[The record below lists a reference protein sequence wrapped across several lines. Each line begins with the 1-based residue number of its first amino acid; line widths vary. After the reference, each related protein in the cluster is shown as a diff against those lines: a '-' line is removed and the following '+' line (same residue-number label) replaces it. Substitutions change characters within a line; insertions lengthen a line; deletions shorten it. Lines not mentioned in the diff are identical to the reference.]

1 MILELTGNDLIYS
14 HKLATNLFLDFLKCT
29 TLNGSF
35 QSRFQAAFGVEN
47 IEYLF
52 FADTETHV
60 SFGFSFDELS
70 FNTDVKAFLIE
81 IRSSFIVHKL
91 LELLSYSGVLLDTV
105 LDLIIA
111 VKLFGVLKV
120 LTEGKE
126 LFLFI
131 FVVFSYEFSLLPL
144 VEFVFFLQFGRR
156 LDFGWGT
163 LRGDVEEVDV
173 GLQVPLLH
181 ELDGLRPGCNFLLQF
196 EIVVL
201 LLEVGAAPRH
211 VLLVLREP
219 IGQRL
224 LAVFLDYLR
233 FGLVD
238 EFLLLFALG
247 LLLDLPDLG
256 VGVIDWSQFHICLLF
271 FNDYIINFTLFLKV
285 INRDESRIDE
295 IEFIC

>member
-1 MILELTGNDLIYS
+1 MILELTGDDLIYS
-14 HKLATNLFLDFLKCT
+14 NKLAANFFFNFLKCT
-29 TLNGSF
+29 TFNGSF
-35 QSRFQAAFGVEN
+35 QSRFKATFGVEN
-47 IEYLF
+47 IEDFF
-52 FADTETHV
+52 FADTEAHV
-60 SFGFSFDELS
+60 SFGFTFDVLI
-70 FNTDVKAFLIE
+70 FHTDVEAFLIE
-81 IRSSFIVHKL
+81 IGGSFIVHKL
-91 LELLSYSGVLLDTV
+91 LKLLSNSGVLLHTV

-111 VKLFGVLKV
+111 VKLFSVLKV

-126 LFLFI
+126 LFLLI
-131 FVVFSYEFSLLPL
+131 FVVFSYEFSLLSL
-144 VEFVFFLQFGRR
+144 VEFVFFLKFGRG
-156 LDFGWGT
+156 LDFRWGT

-173 GLQVPLLH
+173 GLEVTLLH

-201 LLEVGAAPRH
+201 FLEVGAATRH

-256 VGVIDWSQFHICLLF
+256 VGVINWSQFHICLF
-271 FNDYIINFTLFLKV
+271 FYQMIIL
-285 INRDESRIDE
+285 
-295 IEFIC
+295 

>member
-1 MILELTGNDLIYS
+1 MILELASDDLIYS

-29 TLNGSF
+29 TLNGSI
-35 QSRFQAAFGVEN
+35 QSRFEATFGVEN
-47 IEYLF
+47 VKNF
-52 FADTETHV
+52 FFTNSETHV
-60 SFGFSFDELS
+60 SFGLSFDVLS
-70 FNTDVKAFLIE
+70 LNTDVKTFLIE

-91 LELLSYSGVLLDTV
+91 LKLLGNSGVLLHTV

-111 VKLFGVLKV
+111 VKLFGILKA

-126 LFLFI
+126 LFLLI
-131 FVVFSYEFSLLPL
+131 FVVFSYEFSLLSL

-156 LDFGWGT
+156 LDFRWGT

-173 GLQVPLLH
+173 GLQVALLH

-201 LLEVGAAPRH
+201 LLEVGAATRH

-219 IGQRL
+219 IGERL
-224 LAVFLDYLR
+224 LAVFLDNLR

-256 VGVIDWSQFHICLLF
+256 MGVINWSQFHICLF
-271 FNDYIINFTLFLKV
+271 FIK
-285 INRDESRIDE
+285 
-295 IEFIC
+295 